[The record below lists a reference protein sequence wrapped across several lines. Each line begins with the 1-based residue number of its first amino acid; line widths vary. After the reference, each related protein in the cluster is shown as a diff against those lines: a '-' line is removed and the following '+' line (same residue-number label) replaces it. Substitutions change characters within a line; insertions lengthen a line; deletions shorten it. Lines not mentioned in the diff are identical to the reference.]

1 VSNLLAI
8 YLNDHLAGS
17 TVGVELARRAR
28 GSNEGTPLGD
38 FLATLVME
46 IEEDRDT
53 LQDVMEAVGAG
64 RDRLKVVGAWAGEK
78 AGRLK
83 LNGSLLGY
91 SPLSRVVEIEGLRL
105 GVEGK
110 ACLWRMLRELA
121 DPRLSGFDFDALIAR
136 AERQRDE
143 LERHRLEAGRLA
155 LEPR

>member
-1 VSNLLAI
+1 MLAI

-28 GSNEGTPLGD
+28 GSNEGTELGE
-38 FLATLVME
+38 FLAALTEE
-46 IEEDRDT
+46 IEADRET

-64 RDRLKVVGAWAGEK
+64 RDRLKVYGAWTGEK
-78 AGRLK
+78 LGRLK

-91 SPLSRVVEIEGLRL
+91 SPLSRVVELEGLRL

-110 ACLWRMLRELA
+110 ACLWRMLSELA
-121 DPRLSGFDFDALIAR
+121 DPRLAGFDFDALTVR

-143 LERHRLEAGRLA
+143 LERRRLEAGRLA
-155 LEPR
+155 LSDG

>member
-1 VSNLLAI
+1 VSDLLAI

-28 GSNEGTPLGD
+28 GSNEGTGLGD
-38 FLATLVME
+38 FLVTLTAE

-53 LQDVMEAVGAG
+53 LQDVMEAVDAG
-64 RDRLKVVGAWAGEK
+64 RDRLKVTGAWAGEK
-78 AGRLK
+78 LGRLK

-91 SPLSRVVEIEGLRL
+91 SPLSRVVEVEGLRL

-110 ACLWRMLRELA
+110 ACLWKMLRELA
-121 DPRLSGFDFDALIAR
+121 DPRLSGFDFDALIVR

-143 LERHRLEAGRLA
+143 LELHRLDAGRLA
-155 LEPR
+155 LS

>member
-28 GSNEGTPLGD
+28 GSNKGTELGE
-38 FLATLVME
+38 FLATLVTE

-53 LQDVMEAVGAG
+53 LQDAMEAVGAG
-64 RDRLKVVGAWAGEK
+64 RDRLKVTGGWASEK
-78 AGRLK
+78 LGRLK

-91 SPLSRVVEIEGLRL
+91 SPLSRVVELEGLRL

-155 LEPR
+155 LSGG